1 MAPPPAP
8 PAPPVAAVWVPPP
21 AAVNEATVVGTPDA
35 ATADWML
42 AAKVGLEVWTE
53 VAALARPVPI
63 AAIWAWTAAV

>member
-1 MAPPPAP
+1 MAPP

-42 AAKVGLEVWTE
+42 AARVGLEVWTE